1 MGGTSRILPF
11 SSASVRRSG
20 FNNCPTLLNI
30 RLGCFHL
37 EFRAPSGS
45 YSNNLGGIYSA
56 NGVDTHFQY
65 CKFFGKQM
73 SGNKYAEMH
82 CCKKSPWIVC
92 LNRCFLV
99 RVQITALQIIPVSS
113 MPNLICYI
121 YPCGRAGSLFL

>member
-1 MGGTSRILPF
+1 M
-11 SSASVRRSG
+11 RRCG
-20 FNNCPTLLNI
+20 FKNCPTLLNNM

-82 CCKKSPWIVC
+82 CCKKSPLIVC

-99 RVQITALQIIPVSS
+99 RVHCTTNHSRQLNAKSNLLYLS
-113 MPNLICYI
+113 MRKSRQFVPKLLCKS
-121 YPCGRAGSLFL
+121 CFAHTTCR